1 MKILLT
7 NDDEYDAPGILALY
21 ETLRSFHEVILIA
34 PDREKSGVSHGITL
48 NEPMRLNRVTLKIHN
63 KENEK

>member
-1 MKILLT
+1 MIMDMMPRDFWHCMKRL
-7 NDDEYDAPGILALY
+7 
-21 ETLRSFHEVILIA
+21 HEVILIA